1 VNLIAGSLA
10 PIVDQV
16 RAVPFDFA
24 VDPEAQ
30 QSNVDP
36 LAAAIPV

>member
-1 VNLIAGSLA
+1 VNLIASSFA

-16 RAVPFDFA
+16 RAVPFDA
-24 VDPEAQ
+24 AMDPEAQ

-36 LAAAIPV
+36 FAAAVPV